1 MEVVMSRLFIGNL
14 PHASSEADLQQWV
27 ESNGFAVE
35 SVEIIHDRLTGM
47 SRGFAFVTIKEE
59 GTGQTAINNMNGK
72 RLNGRVLTVSQAFP
86 LSSAVHGS
94 SPPRKKS
101 A

>member
-1 MEVVMSRLFIGNL
+1 MSRLFIGNL

-47 SRGFAFVTIKEE
+47 SRGFAFVTIREE
-59 GTGQTAINNMNGK
+59 SGQTAINSMNGK
-72 RLNGRVLTVSQAFP
+72 RMNGRVLTVSQAFP
-86 LSSAVHGS
+86 LSAAVHGS
-94 SPPRKKS
+94 SPPRRNS

>member
-1 MEVVMSRLFIGNL
+1 MSRLFIGNL

-35 SVEIIHDRLTGM
+35 SVEIIHDRMTGM
-47 SRGFAFVTIKEE
+47 SRGFAFVTISEE
-59 GTGQTAINNMNGK
+59 NSQTAINSMNGK
-72 RLNGRVLTVSQAFP
+72 RMNGRVLTVSQAFP
-86 LSSAVHGS
+86 LSAAVHGS
-94 SPPRKKS
+94 SPPRRNS